1 MNESGAM
8 DHNEQRLY
16 RAVFDGVMAQRL
28 APGTRLP
35 EAALCELFDVKRA
48 TVRKVLQRLAL
59 EHMVELRPN
68 RGAVVATPSPEET
81 RQVFEARRALE
92 ANLLTLAVQ
101 HATPGDIAA
110 LRQQLAAEHAAMH
123 HSGQPEWARLAS
135 GFHLQVA
142 GLGRN
147 PILLRYLNEL
157 VSRCSLIVA
166 LYEPPGNAACE
177 HEEHTRI
184 VDAIEARQTA
194 AALALMEQHLR
205 ELEQRIQLDR
215 HQPAKSLGQML
226 GLA

>member
-1 MNESGAM
+1 MNEAHITDSS
-8 DHNEQRLY
+8 EQGLY

-35 EAALCELFDVKRA
+35 EAALCELFGVKRA

-68 RGAVVATPSPEET
+68 RGAVVATPSREET

-92 ANLLTLAVQ
+92 ASLLALAVQ
-101 HATPGDIAA
+101 QATQADIDA
-110 LRQQLAAEHAAMH
+110 LRQQLAAEHAALH
-123 HSGQPEWARLAS
+123 HSAQPEWARLAS

-142 GLGRN
+142 ALGRN
-147 PILLRYLNEL
+147 PILMRYLKEL

-177 HEEHTRI
+177 HDEHTRI
-184 VDAIEARQTA
+184 VDAIEARNTE
-194 AALALMEQHLR
+194 AALALMDEHLR